1 MNVCDAIKSRYSIR
15 AFLDKAVA
23 RETIEALLDIAR
35 WAPSG
40 GNLQPWN
47 VMVVTGESKQGI
59 GNAIIQARADGE
71 KERSDFSYYPDE
83 WFEPYKSRRVASG
96 VALYQVLNIKREDTE
111 KRNEAWNN
119 NFRFFDAPVGLL
131 FFIERNLGRGA
142 WVDLGIFL
150 QSLMLAAT
158 EHGLATCPQASLADY
173 PDIIRKILAID
184 ENYALICGLSLGYA
198 KPEAPENN
206 YRTERD
212 EVSEFTKWYD

>member
-1 MNVCDAIKSRYSIR
+1 MNVIDAIKSRFSTR
-15 AFLDKAVA
+15 AFLDKPVN
-23 RETIEALLDIAR
+23 RDTIEALLDVAR

-47 VMVVTGESKQGI
+47 VMVVTGKTKQRI
-59 GNAIIQARADGE
+59 GNEIIQARANGK

-96 VALYQVLNIKREDTE
+96 VALYQALQIKREDIE
-111 KRNEAWNN
+111 KRNQAWNN

-150 QSLMLAAT
+150 QSLMLTAT
-158 EHGLATCPQASLADY
+158 AHGLATCPQASLADY
-173 PDIIRKILAID
+173 PDIVRKILAID
-184 ENYALICGLSLGYA
+184 EKYALVCGLSLGYA
-198 KPEAPENN
+198 DPDVPENN
-206 YRTERD
+206 YRTERAN
-212 EVSEFTKWYD
+212 VNEFTKWYS